1 MHIPNFH
8 PNLSQLSII
17 KDKTKYLFVAPS
29 CIGSICMKLV
39 NAKGKIVEKFYIK
52 VGTLFLFHRSLPVC
66 KLHHHGTNF
75 TNSTFQRLDN
85 SLEIS
90 IGSREYQLDAQLMMI
105 KEKLNSVVGS
115 DKFSLKINEKE
126 EEIIQRIIS

>member
-1 MHIPNFH
+1 MHSPNFH
-8 PNLSQLSII
+8 PQLSII

-52 VGTLFLFHRSLPVC
+52 VGTLSILSITSSLQITPSWN
-66 KLHHHGTNF
+66 KFYKF
-75 TNSTFQRLDN
+75 TIQRLDN

-105 KEKLNSVVGS
+105 KEN
-115 DKFSLKINEKE
+115 
-126 EEIIQRIIS
+126 

>member
-1 MHIPNFH
+1 
-8 PNLSQLSII
+8 
-17 KDKTKYLFVAPS
+17 
-29 CIGSICMKLV
+29 
-39 NAKGKIVEKFYIK
+39 
-52 VGTLFLFHRSLPVC
+52 
-66 KLHHHGTNF
+66 
-75 TNSTFQRLDN
+75 LDN